1 MFDQVKRLQLE
12 EMRKVKSDID
22 NQIFE
27 IKKEYLNTIEE
38 KNKLERELATSSDG
52 YLIKKDRFN
61 IVEKFFTKRKEYNES
76 KKIHKRIKELP
87 KKIVILLI
95 LKKILSM

>member
-61 IVEKFFTKRKEYNES
+61 IVEKLFIKRKEYNES
-76 KKIHKRIKELP
+76 KKNT
-87 KKIVILLI
+87 
-95 LKKILSM
+95 

>member
-27 IKKEYLNTIEE
+27 IK
-38 KNKLERELATSSDG
+38 RF
-52 YLIKKDRFN
+52 IKYK
-61 IVEKFFTKRKEYNES
+61 
-76 KKIHKRIKELP
+76 
-87 KKIVILLI
+87 
-95 LKKILSM
+95 

>member
-27 IKKEYLNTIEE
+27 IK
-38 KNKLERELATSSDG
+38 R
-52 YLIKKDRFN
+52 N
-61 IVEKFFTKRKEYNES
+61 I
-76 KKIHKRIKELP
+76 
-87 KKIVILLI
+87 
-95 LKKILSM
+95 

>member
-61 IVEKFFTKRKEYNES
+61 IVEKLFTKRKEYNES
-76 KKIHKRIKELP
+76 KKIHKRIT
-87 KKIVILLI
+87 KINRKNI
-95 LKKILSM
+95 